1 MPELR
6 QEDRV
11 NNYTKRWQED
21 AKDDTEAHRQSRLE
35 DYTELVNGAQTRGGL
50 DSS

>member
-11 NNYTKRWQED
+11 NNYTKRWQEN
-21 AKDDTEAHRQSRLE
+21 AKDDNETHRQERLG
-35 DYTELVNGAQTRGGL
+35 DYTELVNGAPT
-50 DSS
+50 SSLI